1 MKNNIDKEF
10 YDILDIVNNSN
21 VEDLFYTLKE
31 NLEVIKR
38 TNIQSYEKLL
48 SRYNFYKYWGGLKP
62 EEDNYELIEQ
72 RINQLKFNNEKFIW
86 MYENLEDY
94 RSRKVLLSIIQ
105 NWITFDF
112 EYLKKM
118 YDFTYEHYFDLD
130 IINCDK
136 NEVFL
141 DIGAYIGDTVQSY
154 IRVFGEDN
162 YKKIYCYEITEE
174 TFNKLKRNTSQ
185 YKNIEYR
192 MKGVSNKIGHASLN
206 TNGDKSSN
214 KLLDDNNA
222 EIVITTID
230 EDINEEVTF
239 IKMDIEGAEKLALGG
254 CKNHIKKSHPKLV
267 ISIYHNN
274 EDIWKIAELIKEIDP
289 TYKFYMRYYGGN
301 LYPNE
306 YILFAV

>member
-1 MKNNIDKEF
+1 MRNNIDREF
-10 YDILDIVNNSN
+10 YDILNIVKSSSID
-21 VEDLFYTLKE
+21 DLFFTFKE
-31 NLEVIKR
+31 NLDVIKR
-38 TNIQSYEKLL
+38 ANIQNYEKLL
-48 SRYNFYKYWGGLKP
+48 SRYNFYKYWGELKP
-62 EEDNYELIEQ
+62 EEENYELIEQ
-72 RINQLKFNNEKFIW
+72 RINQLKFNNKKFIW

-94 RSRKVLLSIIQ
+94 RSKKVLLSIIQ

-112 EYLKKM
+112 SYLQKM

-154 IRVFGEDN
+154 IRVFGEGN

-174 TFNKLKRNTSQ
+174 TFYKLKRNTSK
-185 YKNIEYR
+185 YENIEYR
-192 MKGVSNKIGHASLN
+192 MKGVSNKSGYASLN
-206 TNGDKSSN
+206 TNGENSSN
-214 KLLDDNNA
+214 KLVDDNAAN
-222 EIVITTID
+222 IVITTID

-239 IKMDIEGAEKLALGG
+239 IKMDIEGAEKSALEG
-254 CKNHIKKSHPKLV
+254 CKNHIKRSHPKLA

-274 EDIWKIAELIKEIDP
+274 EDIWKVAELIKEIDT

-301 LYPNE
+301 LYPSE
-306 YILFAV
+306 YILLAI